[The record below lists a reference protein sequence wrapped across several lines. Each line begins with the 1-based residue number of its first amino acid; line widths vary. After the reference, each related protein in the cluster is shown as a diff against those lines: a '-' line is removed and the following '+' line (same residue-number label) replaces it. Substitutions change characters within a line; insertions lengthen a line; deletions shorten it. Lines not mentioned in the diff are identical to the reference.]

1 MERYEKGIHM
11 KYKSL
16 KTCAAVLL
24 LLSCNLANAGLM
36 VTNVDLT
43 ITGVSG
49 NYSSVSVDD
58 VFQFTAIYDDAST
71 HMLNED
77 TKSLCLTTHVS
88 SPGVNCASSHNPSS
102 YNFFSNASLNF
113 NMMFDTTAL
122 LNANGAFYDRHNH
135 TREWTYQTAANGYLY
150 FNQYDDAMTSG
161 LTSGNPAST
170 SGYTNM
176 YYIDVQGNAHQTQ
189 ILFAQGQVSTHAYL
203 DVPEPSTLAIF
214 ALGMI
219 GLASRRFKKQS

>member
-1 MERYEKGIHM
+1 MERYENGIHM

-77 TKSLCLTTHVS
+77 TQ
-88 SPGVNCASSHNPSS
+88 SHC
-102 YNFFSNASLNF
+102 
-113 NMMFDTTAL
+113 
-122 LNANGAFYDRHNH
+122 
-135 TREWTYQTAANGYLY
+135 
-150 FNQYDDAMTSG
+150 
-161 LTSGNPAST
+161 
-170 SGYTNM
+170 
-176 YYIDVQGNAHQTQ
+176 
-189 ILFAQGQVSTHAYL
+189 
-203 DVPEPSTLAIF
+203 
-214 ALGMI
+214 
-219 GLASRRFKKQS
+219 